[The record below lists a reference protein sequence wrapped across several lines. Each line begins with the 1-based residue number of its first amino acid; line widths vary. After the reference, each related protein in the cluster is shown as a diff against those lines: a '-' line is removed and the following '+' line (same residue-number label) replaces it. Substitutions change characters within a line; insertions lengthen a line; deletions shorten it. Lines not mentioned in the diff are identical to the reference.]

1 MGELFEHFRDYDL
14 PAARKKAQEEGRNEG
29 RAEGIAEGI
38 AEGRSEGEE
47 RMACLVRILM
57 ENDRLDDLRKITL
70 DKAYRET
77 LYLEHGLT

>member
-29 RAEGIAEGI
+29 R

>member
-1 MGELFEHFRDYDL
+1 MFLRNMLHLPISTNHYL

-29 RAEGIAEGI
+29 RAEGI

>member
-1 MGELFEHFRDYDL
+1 MT
-14 PAARKKAQEEGRNEG
+14 
-29 RAEGIAEGI
+29 
-38 AEGRSEGEE
+38 EE